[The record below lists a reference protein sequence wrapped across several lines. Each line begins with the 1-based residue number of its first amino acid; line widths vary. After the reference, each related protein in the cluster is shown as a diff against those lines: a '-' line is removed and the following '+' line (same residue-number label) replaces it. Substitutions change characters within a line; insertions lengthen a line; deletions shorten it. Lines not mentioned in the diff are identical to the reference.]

1 MKKVDV
7 KYVIIDEI
15 FHIVPGVRPPASL
28 SDLIWES
35 RSDTRADMEM
45 SCNNLL
51 IYHALLQYTTRD
63 YVSFI

>member
-1 MKKVDV
+1 MLEGSLPETGEINVPDIDKNIFQ
-7 KYVIIDEI
+7 IIL
-15 FHIVPGVRPPASL
+15 RL
-28 SDLIWES
+28 
-35 RSDTRADMEM
+35 EM